1 MSELC
6 ALITRHCG
14 GDITPTAV
22 PRLALFRS
30 SVTTALS
37 PAMSSP
43 LFCVLARGRKRIFL
57 GHEEF
62 RYDPN
67 SYLVASLDLPVSGQV
82 IEAPCLG
89 MTLALDP
96 AMLAALLLEMPPG
109 GGARSATKAI
119 AVNPLED
126 DLLNPLL
133 RLLRLLDRPG
143 DIPMLAPLIER
154 EMLYRLLCGP
164 RREMLRQL
172 ALPSSQLSQISRAI
186 NLIRHRYDKTIRVDE
201 LARIAGMSP
210 TSLHRHFRAV
220 TAMSPLQFQKR
231 IRLHEARRM
240 LLSQKLDAASVS
252 FDVGYESPSQFSREY
267 RRLFGAPPGRD
278 AAQGRRE
285 RIAQAVSQAV
295 RASLLNESVSKP
307 AGENTIRQNLP
318 VFAETRRNSRS

>member
-1 MSELC
+1 MPRL
-6 ALITRHCG
+6 
-14 GDITPTAV
+14 TPTAV
-22 PRLALFRS
+22 PRLTLFRS
-30 SVTTALS
+30 NVTTALS
-37 PAMSSP
+37 PAMSDP
-43 LFCVLARGRKRIFL
+43 LFCVVARGRKRIYL

-62 RYDPN
+62 RYDPD
-67 SYLVASLDLPVSGQV
+67 SYMVASLDLPVSGQV

-164 RREMLRQL
+164 RGEMLRQL

-186 NLIRHRYDKTIRVDE
+186 NLIRQRYDQAIRVDE
-201 LARIAGMSP
+201 LARTAGMSP
-210 TSLHRHFRAV
+210 TSFHRHFRAV

-231 IRLHEARRM
+231 FRLHEARRM

-267 RRLFGAPPGRD
+267 RRLFGASPRRD
-278 AAQGRRE
+278 AAQARRGL
-285 RIAQAVSQAV
+285 IVQAVSQVV
-295 RASLLNESVSKP
+295 RASPLNGTVSEP
-307 AGENTIRQNLP
+307 AGETTIRQNLP